1 MLLDTSGLVRKNKEN
16 KMTIFDQEF
25 LREMN
30 FRAKLLKKAEA
41 LRKLDNLKYSK
52 LVDKH
57 NVEHGRLYLLPIEK
71 LKALVEEMEKR

>member
-1 MLLDTSGLVRKNKEN
+1 MNLKTELLRK
-16 KMTIFDQEF
+16 
-25 LREMN
+25 L
-30 FRAKLLKKAEA
+30 EA

-57 NVEHGRLYLLPIEK
+57 QVEHGRLYLLPIEK